1 MKLASFD
8 IFDTVLVRKC
18 GKPDNIFYLLAHHL
32 YPGDAAKREEFFL
45 WRKGAEG
52 AAAATLN
59 GRQTTIDDIYSR
71 GGGEKFKEH
80 TLQQLIDA
88 EKAVESENLTAN
100 PVIKAVIE
108 KHRNESFDI
117 CFISDM
123 YLPGELL
130 ASVLRREGCLLGN
143 ERVFVSCEEGAR
155 KSTGALYDKVRGIY
169 NPTHWEHYGDH
180 PVSDVKRAKEKGI
193 KAHLVKSGYTETE
206 TKLTQTNDYA
216 LRCLAGLQRAARIKT
231 GNSAHA
237 ALAADFVAPAYI
249 PYVHFVM
256 QKATERG
263 IKKLYFLSRD
273 SYILQKIAE
282 QAQTL
287 YPAIE
292 LKYLFVSRKALLLP
306 YLQNPT
312 AEKFLAVQD
321 KRTLQGQ
328 SVEKLLCS
336 LGTSTKELKEEF
348 STAFAFTKV
357 TNKNEEQEFLEKIFG
372 NGSTFKPRLQELA
385 REKRALLNGYFAQE
399 GLYTNEKTAM
409 VDVGWLGT
417 TRLMINSILR
427 EEGHADTLFFYY
439 GVRGDVYGAEHGAF
453 ESFYKKGELTTTLT
467 TLIENYFSSSPY
479 PSTSGYERENNTIK
493 PTFAAGARYKENNI
507 TTANTNAATFLARE
521 IMPAAQCATGTL
533 RDWCKEAAEAAQA
546 LNAKDIDIT
555 PLCEAEE
562 FDGQAFVRKLSPR
575 ELLNIMFLGGRC
587 TAFDKASIRLTVG
600 AKAFPFVWPLCYIT
614 GQARRFLYLTLK
626 GKRLQK

>member
-18 GKPDNIFYLLAHHL
+18 GKPDNIFYLLAHRL
-32 YPGDAAKREEFFL
+32 YPTEEAKREDFIA
-45 WRKGAEG
+45 WRERAESIVAPTLKGGE
-52 AAAATLN
+52 
-59 GRQTTIDDIYSR
+59 TTIAHIYTDEALKAF
-71 GGGEKFKEH
+71 GEY
-80 TLQQLIDA
+80 TPQQLIDA

-100 PVIKAVIE
+100 PAIKAVIE
-108 KHRNESFDI
+108 KHRNEGFDI

-123 YLPGELL
+123 YLPSELL
-130 ASVLRREGCLLGN
+130 ASVLRREGCLLN
-143 ERVFVSCEEGAR
+143 DEKVFVSCEEGAR
-155 KSTGALYDKVRGIY
+155 KSTGALYDKVRATLS
-169 NPTHWEHYGDH
+169 PTHWEHYGDH

-193 KAHLVKSGYTETE
+193 EAHLVKSGYTETE
-206 TKLTQTNDYA
+206 TKLAQTNDYA
-216 LRCLAGLQRAARIKT
+216 LRCFAGLQRAARIKA
-231 GNSAHA
+231 GNSAYA

-256 QKATERG
+256 QKAAERG

-312 AEKFLAVQD
+312 AEKFLAIQD

-328 SVEKLLCS
+328 SVEKLLNS
-336 LGTSTKELKEEF
+336 LGTSTKELKEKF
-348 STAFAFTKV
+348 STTFAFTKI
-357 TNKNEEQEFLEKIFG
+357 TSKSEEQEFLHKIFG
-372 NGSTFKPRLQELA
+372 NESTFKPRLQELA
-385 REKRALLNGYFAQE
+385 REKRALLNDYFAQE

-453 ESFYKKGELTTTLT
+453 ESYYKKGELTTTLT
-467 TLIENYFSSSPY
+467 TLIENYFSASPY
-479 PSTSGYERENNTIK
+479 PSTSGYERENGTIK
-493 PTFAAGARYKENNI
+493 PSFAAGARYKENNI
-507 TTANTNAATFLARE
+507 TTANTNAATFLAGE
-521 IMPAAQCATGTL
+521 MLPAAQYTAGTL
-533 RDWCKEAAEAAQA
+533 RNWCNEAAKAAQA
-546 LNAKDIDIT
+546 LNAKDIDII
-555 PLCEAEE
+555 PFCEAEE

-626 GKRLQK
+626 GNRIKK